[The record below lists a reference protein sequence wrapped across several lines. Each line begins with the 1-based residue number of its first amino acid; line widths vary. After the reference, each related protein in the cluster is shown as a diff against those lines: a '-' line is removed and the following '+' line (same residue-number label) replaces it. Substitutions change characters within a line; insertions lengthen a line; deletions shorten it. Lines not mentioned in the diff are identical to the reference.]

1 MASSSRWLLAA
12 MALPAL
18 SLSSGCGGPP
28 RGEPPRPALSSSA
41 PEIEPEP
48 DMEGDAPDVAS
59 ADLPSLGVERLRLAW
74 RAPKRLLAILSDG
87 KLVLESGPTP
97 ARLELVD
104 GATGALIAPLTVPD
118 PASVV
123 ELWAAGTRLS
133 AWQRGALYGI
143 DPGSGATSWKTSIGG
158 LVPVPFADRASSRIV
173 LATRAD
179 EWVALEPATGAVRW
193 HVPRGELARTWL
205 SSSRIYA
212 ARVGHLDAYRTIDGA
227 RAWTFDADRRERW
240 VFGSDATRV
249 VAQSSRGVVSVI
261 DARTG
266 KVTELSGR
274 FSWGDA
280 SDHQRALVLG
290 DTVVFSD
297 LERGL
302 TALGLDTGAIRW
314 RRDAPIVDVAAAD
327 DALFAR
333 TRSGVVRA
341 LDPNGSEKW
350 RLGVGEGVPRGL
362 WSIPGLPGG
371 SGLAYVDEDGGR
383 ARINVLVRKPETQEA
398 STSPKGGKAR
408 IVGTVRVNGALA
420 RHLTILVNDDKTRTD
435 ALGRFSIEVAVPG
448 KYTVHPAWAELPPPR
463 QDKFDFPGM
472 CCGRGVEGTG
482 SVDVEPREGE
492 RAPADLDLRTTCH
505 ACRP

>member
-18 SLSSGCGGPP
+18 SFSSGCGGPP
-28 RGEPPRPALSSSA
+28 RGEPPRPALSSRA

-48 DMEGDAPDVAS
+48 DMEGDAPNVAS

-74 RAPKRLLAILSDG
+74 RAPKRL
-87 KLVLESGPTP
+87 T
-97 ARLELVD
+97 
-104 GATGALIAPLTVPD
+104 D
-118 PASVV
+118 P
-123 ELWAAGTRLS
+123 
-133 AWQRGALYGI
+133 
-143 DPGSGATSWKTSIGG
+143 
-158 LVPVPFADRASSRIV
+158 
-173 LATRAD
+173 
-179 EWVALEPATGAVRW
+179 
-193 HVPRGELARTWL
+193 
-205 SSSRIYA
+205 
-212 ARVGHLDAYRTIDGA
+212 
-227 RAWTFDADRRERW
+227 RERW

-314 RRDAPIVDVAAAD
+314 RRDAPIVDVAATE

-341 LDPNGSEKW
+341 LDANGSEKW
-350 RLGVGEGVPRGL
+350 RLGVGEGVSRGL
-362 WSIPGLPGG
+362 WPIPGLPGG

-383 ARINVLVRKPETQEA
+383 ARLNVLVRKPETQEA